1 MKRTI
6 FSIAILL
13 LTFIGAFSQIKTPIK
28 WNNKVEMTSAK
39 EGDFVF
45 VVTVDQGWHLYG
57 FNLPEGGPKS
67 TNIIFDKNDNVEL
80 IGSIVPSIPPTEKVD
95 PIFSLQLSWW
105 DSNVTFKQ
113 KFRIKEDV
121 KTTITGRI
129 EFQGCNNES
138 CIAPTKEVFSLEVG
152 SGQANTMAVVDSV
165 VVQQPQMI
173 QPQQN
178 QLNQKNSAENSWW
191 APVEVPAEDA
201 SEQPSTN
208 SPWWMIFIYGFFGGL
223 AALITPCVWPLIPMT
238 VSFFLKKNKSKAKS
252 IQDAMTYGVA
262 IIVIYL
268 ILGLAITV
276 IFGAGKLNELAT
288 SALFNI
294 IFFVL
299 LVVFGISFLGAFDIK
314 LPSKWSN
321 AIDGKAEQTTG
332 FISIFFMAFTLALVS
347 FSCTG
352 PLIGTL
358 LVEAASI
365 GDISGPA
372 IGMAG
377 FAIALAIPF
386 TLFAIFPSMLK
397 SMPKSGGWLNSVKV
411 VLGFLELALALK
423 FLSVADL
430 CEGWGILDR
439 EVFLV
444 LWIVIFAML
453 GFYLLGKL
461 KFAHDADLQYVSVP
475 RLFLAIVSFAFVVY
489 MIPGLWGA
497 PLKSISAFA
506 PPLSTQDFNLYG
518 GGFKEFDDYDAGMK
532 YAEENN
538 MPVLIDF
545 TGHGCV
551 NCRKMESAV
560 FDTERIHKVINEN
573 YVLIKLVVDDKA
585 DLDSAYTINENGKTK
600 LIETVGD
607 KWSYLQQH
615 KFQTSTQPYYVVLD
629 NNGNPLMNSRGYD
642 PAESVDAFE
651 AWLIDGVEEYNKNKK

>member
-28 WNNKVEMTSAK
+28 WNNKVEMTSAQ

-80 IGSIVPSIPPTEKVD
+80 IGSIVPSIPPVEKVD

-152 SGQANTMAVVDSV
+152 SRPANPSGVVDSV

-173 QPQQN
+173 QSQQN
-178 QLNQKNSAENSWW
+178 QLNQKNNAESSWW
-191 APVEVPAEDA
+191 APVNVPAEDA

-238 VSFFLKKNKSKAKS
+238 VSFFLKKNKSRTKS
-252 IQDAMTYGVA
+252 IQDAMTYGIA

-629 NNGNPLMNSRGYD
+629 NNGNPLMSSRGYD
-642 PAESVDAFE
+642 PTESVDAFE
-651 AWLIDGVEEYNKNKK
+651 SWLIDGVGEYNKSKK

>member
-1 MKRTI
+1 MNKIALFFTI
-6 FSIAILL
+6 ILL
-13 LTFIGAFSQIKTPIK
+13 SVFSVSSQIQTPIK
-28 WNNKVEMTSAK
+28 WTANVEMTTET
-39 EGDFVF
+39 EGKVLLN
-45 VVTVDQGWHLYG
+45 VTIENGWHLYG
-57 FNLPEGGPKS
+57 FNQPEGGPRS
-67 TNIIFDKNDNVEL
+67 TKMTFQEIQGVEYIGDLKCNI
-80 IGSIVPSIPPTEKVD
+80 D
-95 PIFSLQLSWW
+95 PIEKFDSIFQLNLSWW
-105 DSNVTFKQ
+105 DKDLTFEQQFKIVDD
-113 KFRIKEDV
+113 KSHDV
-121 KTTITGRI
+121 SITI
-129 EFQGCNNES
+129 EYQGCNDQTCVAPSKELITLNLADKLPKAIDSTNVNNVES
-138 CIAPTKEVFSLEVG
+138 SK
-152 SGQANTMAVVDSV
+152 NTS
-165 VVQQPQMI
+165 
-173 QPQQN
+173 N
-178 QLNQKNSAENSWW
+178 WW
-191 APVEVPAEDA
+191 APVKVA
-201 SEQPSTN
+201 SDDTTSQASA
-208 SPWWMIFIYGFFGGL
+208 SQPWWEIFLFGFLGGL

-252 IQDAMTYGVA
+252 IKDAVTYGVS

-268 ILGLAITV
+268 VLGLAITG

-288 SALFNI
+288 SAVFNI
-294 IFFVL
+294 IFFVI

-332 FISIFFMAFTLALVS
+332 LVSIFFMAFTLALVS

-377 FAIALAIPF
+377 FSIALAIPF

-453 GFYLLGKL
+453 GLYLIGKI
-461 KFAHDADLQYVSVP
+461 KFSHDADLKYVSVP
-475 RLFLAIVSFAFVVY
+475 RFFLALVSFSFAIY

-506 PPLSTQDFNLYG
+506 PPLYTQDFNLYG
-518 GGFKEFDDYDAGMK
+518 GESKAFDDYDEGMK
-532 YAEENN
+532 YAKENN
-538 MPVLIDF
+538 LPVLVDF
-545 TGHGCV
+545 TGYGCV

-560 FDTERIHKVINEN
+560 FDTERIQKVLGEN
-573 YVLIKLVVDDKA
+573 YVLITLVVDDKKQ
-585 DLDSAYTINENGKTK
+585 LESPYLVNENGKDI
-600 LIETVGD
+600 LVETIGD
-607 KWSYLQQH
+607 KWSYLQRY
-615 KFQTSTQPYYVVLD
+615 KFQANSQPYYIVLD
-629 NNGNPLMNSRGYD
+629 NEGLPLTTSRAYD

-651 AWLIDGVEEYNKNKK
+651 AWLLNGVEAYKSNN

>member
-1 MKRTI
+1 
-6 FSIAILL
+6 
-13 LTFIGAFSQIKTPIK
+13 
-28 WNNKVEMTSAK
+28 
-39 EGDFVF
+39 
-45 VVTVDQGWHLYG
+45 
-57 FNLPEGGPKS
+57 
-67 TNIIFDKNDNVEL
+67 
-80 IGSIVPSIPPTEKVD
+80 
-95 PIFSLQLSWW
+95 
-105 DSNVTFKQ
+105 
-113 KFRIKEDV
+113 
-121 KTTITGRI
+121 
-129 EFQGCNNES
+129 
-138 CIAPTKEVFSLEVG
+138 
-152 SGQANTMAVVDSV
+152 
-165 VVQQPQMI
+165 
-173 QPQQN
+173 
-178 QLNQKNSAENSWW
+178 
-191 APVEVPAEDA
+191 
-201 SEQPSTN
+201 
-208 SPWWMIFIYGFFGGL
+208 
-223 AALITPCVWPLIPMT
+223 
-238 VSFFLKKNKSKAKS
+238 
-252 IQDAMTYGVA
+252 MTYGVA